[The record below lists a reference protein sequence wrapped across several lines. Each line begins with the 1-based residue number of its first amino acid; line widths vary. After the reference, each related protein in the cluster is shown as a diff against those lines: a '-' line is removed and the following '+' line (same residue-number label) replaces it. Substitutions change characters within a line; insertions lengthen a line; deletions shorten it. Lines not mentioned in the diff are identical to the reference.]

1 MIITRPSSLALSLTL
16 ILTVVVVVVKLILA
30 ELHHGAR
37 NLDIFVVQGHED
49 VPIEGMT
56 LPGDNSV
63 DLLRSLKTG
72 AALLQ

>member
-1 MIITRPSSLALSLTL
+1 MLSLTL
-16 ILTVVVVVVKLILA
+16 ILTVVVFKLILA

-37 NLDIFVVQGHED
+37 NLDILVVQGHED

>member
-1 MIITRPSSLALSLTL
+1 MTHDNHSPIQSCSLTL
-16 ILTVVVVVVKLILA
+16 ILTVVVVKLILA

-37 NLDIFVVQGHED
+37 NLDILVVEGHED
-49 VPIEGMT
+49 VPKEGVT

-72 AALLQ
+72 AALLE